1 MREFYRQREHQV
13 SMLPVDLNRVVAEV
27 AELTRARWQD
37 MAQQRGIVI
46 DMITELEQA
55 LPAALGIESEI
66 RDALINLVFNGV
78 DAMPHGGTLVLRTL
92 TISGAR
98 EQAQEAPAHRV
109 AVEVS
114 DTSVGMDADTKCRCL
129 EPFFTTKGERG
140 TGLGLAVVYGVA
152 QRHQAEVE
160 IDSAVGIGT
169 TVRLVFS
176 VAPADTCIVSEPDNF
191 IIPRGLRL
199 LIVDDDPVLLKSL
212 NEILGADGHSVIAAQ
227 GGQQGI
233 DAFSAAHAAGEP
245 VAAVITD
252 LGMPY
257 VNGSQV
263 AAAVKAISPGTPVVL
278 LTDWGMQLIDSG
290 EGACQH

>member
-1 MREFYRQREHQV
+1 
-13 SMLPVDLNRVVAEV
+13 
-27 AELTRARWQD
+27 
-37 MAQQRGIVI
+37 
-46 DMITELEQA
+46 
-55 LPAALGIESEI
+55 
-66 RDALINLVFNGV
+66 
-78 DAMPHGGTLVLRTL
+78 MPHGGTLVLRTL
-92 TISGAR
+92 TISGAT
-98 EQAQEAPAHRV
+98 EQAQEATAHRV

-114 DTSVGMDADTKCRCL
+114 DTGVGMDADTKRHCL

-176 VAPADTCIVSEPDNF
+176 IANPADTCIFSEPDNL

-257 VNGSQV
+257 VDGSQV
-263 AAAVKAISPGTPVVL
+263 AAAVKTISPGTPVVL
-278 LTDWGMQLIDSG
+278 LTGWGMQLIDSG
-290 EGACQH
+290 EAPANIDYVLSKPPKLWDLRKVLGAGCTQLDVDLSQSTSPSSGEP